1 VIPLTGDR
9 WTISTST
16 DDNVDF
22 TVWALQDDGLRAGA
36 FDAHPNGNG
45 RLRLAGLI
53 EQRWH
58 AWFRRVVRTAS
69 ERADA
74 VGGDPAVIPQ
84 RYPEAQRAQTA
95 ASMFN
100 ESEAT
105 RDLLLKIW
113 PEYLRRSRERVDRA
127 FAKYAER
134 RNEVTDEQEEVLAGQ
149 ARQFWEDLQDYRPL
163 PPLHV
168 YLVEYVK
175 PVVAVVRPASIVI
188 GLTDPQEDDL
198 ERYGSL
204 VFEGASLLKST
215 VG

>member
-1 VIPLTGDR
+1 
-9 WTISTST
+9 
-16 DDNVDF
+16 
-22 TVWALQDDGLRAGA
+22 
-36 FDAHPNGNG
+36 
-45 RLRLAGLI
+45 
-53 EQRWH
+53 
-58 AWFRRVVRTAS
+58 
-69 ERADA
+69 
-74 VGGDPAVIPQ
+74 
-84 RYPEAQRAQTA
+84 
-95 ASMFN
+95 MFN

-127 FAKYAER
+127 FAKYDER
-134 RNEVTDEQEEVLAGQ
+134 RNEVTDDQEEVLAGQ
-149 ARQFWEDLQDYRPL
+149 ARQFWEDLQAYRPL

-188 GLTDPQEDDL
+188 GLTDPDEDDF

-204 VFEGASLLKST
+204 VFEGASLLKPT